1 MTFLDANTWT
11 GRWPFAF
18 LANFSARTLSD
29 HLHRHGIRRALVSP
43 LDAVFA
49 PEPGPA
55 NRDLLRSTRKLP
67 QLSPVPVINPMLP
80 NWRDEL
86 AACAADE
93 RVRAVRIL
101 PNYHNYRLRSRR
113 VDELVAALTECNV
126 RLVVNI
132 RLIDERHEYFAL
144 NIKSV
149 AAADLAQLLSR
160 HPKFPVLASG
170 LGRTDIRALTPKF
183 PQLLADLSFAEWD
196 ETVTNLLQSAPAGQL
211 AFASHTPFLITQAA
225 IDKLS
230 AARVSVSI
238 RRQIAAENLE
248 DFLSA

>member
-1 MTFLDANTWT
+1 MTFLDANTWI

-18 LANFSARTLSD
+18 LADFSARTLSD
-29 HLHRHGIRRALVSP
+29 HLHRHGIRRALISP

-55 NRDLLRSTRKLP
+55 NRELLRVTRKLS
-67 QLSPVPVINPMLP
+67 QLIPVPVINPMLA

-86 AACAADE
+86 AACAADK

-101 PNYHNYRLRSRR
+101 PNYHNYRLHTRR
-113 VDELVAALTECNV
+113 MDALIEALADCNI
-126 RLVVNI
+126 RLIVNI

-144 NIKSV
+144 TIKSV
-149 AAADLAQLLSR
+149 PAADLAKLLSR
-160 HPKFPVLASG
+160 HPDVPVLASG
-170 LGRTDIRALTPKF
+170 LGRTDIRTLAAKF

-196 ETVTNLLQSAPAGQL
+196 ETIENLLQSAPAGQL

-225 IDKLS
+225 VDKLS
-230 AARVSVSI
+230 AARVSASI
-238 RRQIAAENLE
+238 RSQIAAQNLE
-248 DFLSA
+248 NFLSS